1 MDAARRT
8 YEIRRRAREAQ
19 IEQPGHPLAP
29 IIPFEEFIRREIV
42 GTPDECVARISD
54 LEDFGINYIRF
65 AFDDPSQ
72 MEAVA
77 RLILPAYDDRANTVS
92 ARRAV
97 AAR

>member
-1 MDAARRT
+1 MKFGGGRGKHRLNSRDIHWLRLSHSRSSSDAK
-8 YEIRRRAREAQ
+8 
-19 IEQPGHPLAP
+19 
-29 IIPFEEFIRREIV
+29 IV